1 MWLPNVQRGP
11 KIWNHTET
19 VRFIYFQPEENE
31 TFQILKNLKHK
42 KVKLMMI
49 FNVTIQKVLVGKIIY

>member
-1 MWLPNVQRGP
+1 MWLPNVQRDP

-19 VRFIYFQPEENE
+19 VRFISFQPGENE

-49 FNVTIQKVLVGKIIY
+49 FNVTIQNVLVGIIY